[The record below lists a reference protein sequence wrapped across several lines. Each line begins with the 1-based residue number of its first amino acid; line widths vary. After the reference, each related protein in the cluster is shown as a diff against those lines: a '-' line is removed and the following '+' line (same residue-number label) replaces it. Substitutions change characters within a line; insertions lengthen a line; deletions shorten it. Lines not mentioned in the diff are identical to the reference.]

1 MAQLSDD
8 CFAHGGRFMTI
19 EAALALL
26 CSRTSCL
33 VTVQDCLL
41 PDARGRTVAANIFA
55 PLSVPPHPNS
65 AVDGYAVAFDDLSP
79 DGVTRLRISGR
90 LAAGQ
95 KPAEHYAAGTAL
107 RILTGAILP
116 QGFDT
121 VFMQEDCT
129 EDGEAVILPA
139 GLGRGANT
147 RAIGEDITR
156 GELLFTAGHRL
167 RSVDLGLLASVGI
180 NSVSVYRPL
189 KIALF
194 STGNELCDPL
204 QVSAPLA
211 VGKIFDANRYSL
223 TGLLAGRGITVTDL
237 GILPDDLKTIT
248 ATLKEAAT
256 DHDLV
261 MSSGG
266 VSVGE
271 EDHVKRAVQDL
282 GSLHAWRLA
291 LKPGRP
297 IAFGQIGTT
306 AFIGIP
312 GNPVAVVVAFL
323 SVVWPFLCHL
333 SGQNFRPPQFE
344 RLRVGFSY
352 KKKKNRREW
361 LRVTRQQNGIGGHEL
376 VKYPRDG
383 AGVLSSV
390 CFSDGVIELCEDTT
404 DVNAGDHV
412 NFISFQE
419 LGL

>member
-8 CFAHGGRFMTI
+8 CFAHGGALMTI

-26 CSRTSCL
+26 CARTSRL
-33 VTVQDCLL
+33 VTAQDCLL
-41 PDARGRTVAANIFA
+41 PDALGRTLAVDISA

-65 AVDGYAVAFDDLSP
+65 AVDGYAVAFGDLSP
-79 DGVTRLRISGR
+79 DSPTRLNISGR
-90 LAAGQ
+90 LAAGE
-95 KPAEHYAAGTAL
+95 KPEEHYATGTAL
-107 RILTGAILP
+107 RLFTGAVLP
-116 QGFDT
+116 PGFNT

-129 EDGEAVILPA
+129 ADGETVILPA
-139 GLGRGANT
+139 GLSKGANT
-147 RAIGEDITR
+147 RAVGEDITA
-156 GELLFTAGHRL
+156 GDLIFTAGHRL
-167 RSVDLGLLASVGI
+167 RSVDLGLLASVGTT
-180 NSVSVYRPL
+180 SVPVYRPL

-194 STGNELCDPL
+194 STGDELCDPL
-204 QVSAPLA
+204 AAHAPLA

-223 TGLLAGRGITVTDL
+223 MGLLRGRGITVTDL

-248 ATLKEAAT
+248 ATLKEAAR

-261 MSSGG
+261 MTSGG
-266 VSVGE
+266 VSVGD

-282 GSLHAWRLA
+282 GALHTWRLA

-333 SGQNFRPPQFE
+333 SGQTFRPPYAE
-344 RLRVGFSY
+344 RHRVGFSY

-361 LRVTRQQNGIGGHEL
+361 LRVTRQQDGAGGYEL
-376 VKYPRDG
+376 IKYPHEG

-390 CFSDGVIELCEDTT
+390 CFSDGVIELGEDTT
-404 DVNAGDHV
+404 GVNVGDRV
-412 NFISFQE
+412 NFMSFQE

>member
-8 CFAHGGRFMTI
+8 CFAHGGALMTI

-26 CSRTSCL
+26 RTRTSPL
-33 VTVQDCLL
+33 VTARDCLL
-41 PDARGRTVAANIFA
+41 SDALGRTLATDIVA

-65 AVDGYAVAFDDLSP
+65 AVDGYAVAFDDLSS
-79 DGVTRLRISGR
+79 DGPTRLKVSGR
-90 LAAGQ
+90 LAAGE
-95 KPAEHYAAGTAL
+95 KPAEHSATGTAL
-107 RILTGAILP
+107 RLFTGAVLP
-116 QGFDT
+116 PGFDT
-121 VFMQEDCT
+121 IFMQEDCT
-129 EDGEAVILPA
+129 VDRETVILPA
-139 GLGRGANT
+139 GLGKGANT
-147 RAIGEDITR
+147 RAIGEDITA
-156 GELLFTAGHRL
+156 GDLLFTAGHRL
-167 RSVDLGLLASVGI
+167 RSVDLGLLASVGMAR
-180 NSVSVYRPL
+180 VRVYRPL

-194 STGNELCDPL
+194 STGDELCDPL
-204 QVSAPLA
+204 AARAPLG

-223 TGLLAGRGITVTDL
+223 MGLLRGRGITVTDL
-237 GILPDDLKTIT
+237 GILPDDLNTLT
-248 ATLKEAAT
+248 ATLNAAAA

-261 MSSGG
+261 MTSGG
-266 VSVGE
+266 VSVGD
-271 EDHVKRAVQDL
+271 EDHVKGAVQDL
-282 GSLHAWRLA
+282 GALHAWRLA

-333 SGQNFRPPQFE
+333 SGQNFHPPHAEQ
-344 RLRVGFSY
+344 LRVGFSY

-361 LRVTRQQNGIGGHEL
+361 VRVTRQQDGTGGHEL

-390 CFSDGVIELCEDTT
+390 CFSDGVIELGEDTT
-404 DVNAGDHV
+404 DVKVGDRV